1 MRVDESPAGPVRVL
15 GRLRHGSTTKSILV
29 IVHGLGG
36 DSDSHYVLTAA
47 ALAERLGLAC
57 LRMCMRG
64 AGGDGGDLY
73 HAGLFTDVH
82 AAIQSPELDRYE
94 RVLVLGYSLGGHL
107 ALRYAASGSLDP
119 RVRAVAAICA
129 PIDLDQA
136 VTAIDRPERWVY
148 RRHILTS
155 LKDMY
160 RAVAARRPMPLPL
173 DAALGIG
180 LMREWD
186 TRIMTRRFGYPSA
199 EAYYASESAAPRL
212 RDVSVPTLLV
222 EAEADPMVPADTV
235 RTALEAH
242 PPSPLVDVRWVRV
255 GGHVG
260 FPGKTSL
267 GFGPTSGLEPQVIH
281 WLQRY

>member
-1 MRVDESPAGPVRVL
+1 VL
-15 GRLRHGSTTKSILV
+15 GQLRHRSDAKSILV
-29 IVHGLGG
+29 IIHGLGG
-36 DSDSHYVLTAA
+36 DSESHYALMAA

-82 AAIQSPELDRYE
+82 AAIQSPALDGYE
-94 RVLVLGYSLGGHL
+94 RVFVLGYSLGGHL
-107 ALRYAASGSLDP
+107 ALRYSASTLLDP

-129 PIDLDQA
+129 PIDLDRA

-148 RRHILTS
+148 RHHILTS
-155 LKDMY
+155 LKNMY

-173 DAALGIG
+173 SAARRIR

-212 RDVSVPTLLV
+212 RDVSIPTLLV

-235 RTALEAH
+235 RPVLEAH

-260 FPGKTSL
+260 FPGETSL
-267 GFGPTSGLEPQVIH
+267 GFGSAPGLEQQVMH
-281 WLQRY
+281 WLQRH